1 MSNKKIKYFL
11 LLILCISICTL
22 NLNAQYIPSFS
33 FDTNLCL
40 SQNRTLKNND
50 LPLRTSGNFELRLKP
65 VAFRFN
71 NNLIVDWDFSIATN
85 SQTAVWHNTVLLG
98 FNTIGTSVNVG
109 AQFDFYALTFGL
121 GFNASK
127 YYYEDSYFFSLSALI
142 NNKFFLTKYF
152 AISIPLEF
160 TYRKELFDYKIGF
173 GLCCYPMGGKR

>member
-98 FNTIGTSVNVG
+98 FNTIGTSVMLVLNLISMPSPL
-109 AQFDFYALTFGL
+109 ALVL
-121 GFNASK
+121 MQASTTMK
-127 YYYEDSYFFSLSALI
+127 TLISSHFPLSLITSS
-142 NNKFFLTKYF
+142 F
-152 AISIPLEF
+152 
-160 TYRKELFDYKIGF
+160 
-173 GLCCYPMGGKR
+173 